1 MMKVEDVRRTTQEA
15 KDKYAVQVEQESQ
28 EALRAL
34 EKEIVNAAKMRE
46 EKITFT
52 EKTTTFSHDACVYA
66 LNTLKENGF
75 KTDWKIKRYGPGNEN
90 GYWYLVSWS

>member
-1 MMKVEDVRRTTQEA
+1 MNGDYARSITQEA
-15 KDKYAVQVEQESQ
+15 KDKYAEQVEREGQ

-66 LNTLKENGF
+66 LNILKENGF
-75 KTDWKIKRYGPGNEN
+75 KTDWKIERYGPGNGN
-90 GYWYLVSWS
+90 DYWYSVS